1 MMNSGMRLAAASKYT
16 CTLSVDQL
24 LLAGNGCL
32 MLNAA
37 HKSGAPV
44 CIATELSELY

>member
-1 MMNSGMRLAAASKYT
+1 MNSGMQRATSKYT
-16 CTLSVDQL
+16 CTLRSVDQL
-24 LLAGNGCL
+24 LLAGNRCL

-44 CIATELSELY
+44 CFATELSELY